1 MSRERALSDTGGPP
15 MHLPREPGSLDHI
28 VRTRETR
35 NRAVSGGAERQSQ
48 EAAARARA
56 NSGATTPRPLGLSLS
71 RGVSG
76 EVLRSPMRR
85 LTESG
90 GYLWKQSQI
99 GAQLSTGGV
108 FEQLFFR
115 LDVERAQLLFHVS
128 ATSEVSGRIVLA
140 DAAISPFE
148 HPQHE
153 FAFYLDV
160 PSPPAKVPSYLL
172 AARTEAERF
181 EWMTALGSAG
191 VVRQSAARREE
202 LEEIRHREKQEQAQ
216 RLAESRGARRGS
228 ILAGF
233 QSLFAP
239 LQKARSSTVEAM
251 ERYQERALDRERLA
265 EEEARRAA
273 EIRKEQE
280 SAKKRRVSKEEGWQ
294 EARGRGHAPA
304 PQGHAP
310 QDSAHSCA
318 TCGGQDLHEHRSAAL
333 YDARHHVRCRNL
345 RRWRFAA
352 RLHAHGGCH
361 RGRPR
366 GRQAPHGHSALA
378 HRWGHGHHGPCV

>member
-76 EVLRSPMRR
+76 EVLRSPTRR

-265 EEEARRAA
+265 EEEARRAD

-294 EARGRGHAPA
+294 EARGRAASDFDETHVAPLLSARGNEIEQTAKQSKVSARPPARPPARSPPARPRRADPPPTAAPA
-304 PQGHAP
+304 P
-310 QDSAHSCA
+310 
-318 TCGGQDLHEHRSAAL
+318 
-333 YDARHHVRCRNL
+333 
-345 RRWRFAA
+345 FAFA
-352 RLHAHGGCH
+352 GRHAH
-361 RGRPR
+361 P
-366 GRQAPHGHSALA
+366 
-378 HRWGHGHHGPCV
+378 

>member
-1 MSRERALSDTGGPP
+1 M
-15 MHLPREPGSLDHI
+15 
-28 VRTRETR
+28 
-35 NRAVSGGAERQSQ
+35 GAERQSQ

-76 EVLRSPMRR
+76 EVLRSPTRR

-160 PSPPAKVPSYLL
+160 PSPPAKVPS
-172 AARTEAERF
+172 T
-181 EWMTALGSAG
+181 
-191 VVRQSAARREE
+191 
-202 LEEIRHREKQEQAQ
+202 
-216 RLAESRGARRGS
+216 
-228 ILAGF
+228 
-233 QSLFAP
+233 
-239 LQKARSSTVEAM
+239 SS
-251 ERYQERALDRERLA
+251 
-265 EEEARRAA
+265 
-273 EIRKEQE
+273 
-280 SAKKRRVSKEEGWQ
+280 
-294 EARGRGHAPA
+294 
-304 PQGHAP
+304 
-310 QDSAHSCA
+310 
-318 TCGGQDLHEHRSAAL
+318 
-333 YDARHHVRCRNL
+333 
-345 RRWRFAA
+345 
-352 RLHAHGGCH
+352 
-361 RGRPR
+361 PR
-366 GRQAPHGHSALA
+366 GPRPSASS
-378 HRWGHGHHGPCV
+378 G